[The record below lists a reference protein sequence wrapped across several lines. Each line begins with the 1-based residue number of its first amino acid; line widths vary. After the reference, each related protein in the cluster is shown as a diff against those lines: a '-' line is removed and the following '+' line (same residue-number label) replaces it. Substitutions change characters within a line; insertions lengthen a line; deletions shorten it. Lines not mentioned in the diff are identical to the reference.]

1 MKPFFFFF
9 LLSSFFCFSSLPVFA
24 LLPNDIRLSEQWY
37 LEKIHAYD
45 AWDITTGSSEVIV
58 AVLDT
63 GLDLHPPD
71 LQQNLWINEEEFP
84 DDGIDNDH
92 NGYIDDRYGWDF
104 ITLDGYPD
112 ALQSDTYDASSVSH
126 GTLVAGL
133 IAAVGK
139 NLESTTGI
147 AWNAKIMP
155 IRVLDELGSGTSLY
169 AADAIYYAVNN
180 GARIINLSF
189 TGLEI
194 DNRFLEAIHYA
205 YKQDVLVVAA
215 VGHDSLNV
223 NEAPLYPACFS
234 GEEDWVLGVAATDR
248 EDKKADFS
256 NYGSSCVD
264 ISAPGVEVYGLLYHD
279 ESSQDFLF
287 TDGGY
292 WEGTSTST
300 PIVSGAVALLLGRFP
315 TLTPSELKLV
325 LQLAADPLAEKG
337 TDP

>member
-9 LLSSFFCFSSLPVFA
+9 LFSFFCFSVLPVSA
-24 LLPNDIRLSEQWY
+24 LVPNDMRLSEQWY
-37 LEKIHAYD
+37 LEQIHAYE
-45 AWDITTGSSEVIV
+45 AWDTTTGSPQVIV
-58 AVLDT
+58 AVIDT
-63 GLDLHPPD
+63 AIDNNHPD
-71 LQQNLWINEEEFP
+71 LQQNIWLNEDEILN
-84 DDGIDNDH
+84 DGIDNDQ

-112 ALQSDTYDASSVSH
+112 ALKSDSYDASSVSH

-133 IAAVGK
+133 IAAVGN

-155 IRVLDELGSGTSLY
+155 IRVLDELWSGTSLY

-205 YKQDVLVVAA
+205 YEQGVLVVAA
-215 VGHDSLNV
+215 VGNDSLNV
-223 NEAPLYPACFS
+223 NEAPLYPSCFS
-234 GEEDWVLGVAATDR
+234 GEEDWVLGVAATDK

-264 ISAPGVEVYGLLYHD
+264 ISAPGVEIYGLLYH
-279 ESSQDFLF
+279 E
-287 TDGGY
+287 
-292 WEGTSTST
+292 E
-300 PIVSGAVALLLGRFP
+300 R
-315 TLTPSELKLV
+315 
-325 LQLAADPLAEKG
+325 
-337 TDP
+337 